1 MTENKPMK
9 TTKGIIR
16 WVKHIECVAE
26 MSNLYSLFGRHEEK
40 RRGRRR
46 KDAVKVKLKKKDVR

>member
-1 MTENKPMK
+1 MQ

-16 WVKHIECVAE
+16 WIKHTECVAE
-26 MSNLYSLFGRHEEK
+26 MSNLYTLFGRHEEK
-40 RRGRRR
+40 RRCRRR